1 MDPFKPI
8 PSEILRMILEILPS
22 RSDSAAA
29 TEASKA
35 FHNAA
40 DPFEPVPSRVL
51 RMILEILA
59 SRSDIAAATQASKA
73 FRNAAVRFE
82 HIPSE
87 IVMMILESMAS
98 RSDIAAAI
106 QASNAFRDE
115 AISSRNQIRRL
126 QVQKDLS
133 GDLLQAAMAV
143 ILFPGPGSDEA
154 SISRH
159 LDDWRN
165 NRLLNPFSDPK
176 DPNNKIHIERLDNLC
191 GCLRRVI
198 TDYLSKA
205 TSVRLPFAYRTLPT
219 WSNPHYSQMTTQRD
233 LRQHHLN
240 SFNINNMETDER
252 CRVYRAFLQYEILSK
267 IYGPLTAARAP
278 AGPQPRFH
286 TFDWNDLFHNSTP
299 ASDHKL
305 FGSVREYYIMTHRAV
320 LAQLEMNPLH
330 TFRQQPP
337 RYIPEECEHAP
348 RVGQYDFPPN
358 RRYVVARSRGRDVD
372 GFAVLASGGLDTLV
386 GVLTAQPATMHIL
399 YRRLWRECER
409 NFHRFSAVD
418 SIPGLDTNDPDYA
431 NYINET
437 QRWFLAGLVRLQR
450 QRAYGVFRDDRF
462 YPRPMASMTQR
473 FRQGTM
479 QSNFLTLRNYR
490 YADDRAWGAEIS
502 YSHPHVWASLNQSRI
517 LREAWKRCERRS
529 ACSWRIMTE

>member
-1 MDPFKPI
+1 
-8 PSEILRMILEILPS
+8 MILEILPS
-22 RSDSAAA
+22 RSDFAAA

-35 FHNAA
+35 FRNAA

-98 RSDIAAAI
+98 RSDVAAAT
-106 QASNAFRDE
+106 QASNAFRAA
-115 AISSRNQIRRL
+115 AISSRNQIRLL

-165 NRLLNPFSDPK
+165 NRLTNPFSDPK
-176 DPNNKIHIERLDNLC
+176 HPNNKIHIERLDNLC

-233 LRQHHLN
+233 LRQHHSN

-278 AGPQPRFH
+278 AGPQPRFY

-320 LAQLEMNPLH
+320 LAQHEMSPLQ

-337 RYIPEECEHAP
+337 RYMPEECEHAP

-358 RRYVVARSRGRDVD
+358 RRYVVARSRSRDID
-372 GFAVLASGGLDTLV
+372 GFAVNNARSVSGALAR
-386 GVLTAQPATMHIL
+386 M
-399 YRRLWRECER
+399 
-409 NFHRFSAVD
+409 
-418 SIPGLDTNDPDYA
+418 
-431 NYINET
+431 
-437 QRWFLAGLVRLQR
+437 
-450 QRAYGVFRDDRF
+450 
-462 YPRPMASMTQR
+462 
-473 FRQGTM
+473 
-479 QSNFLTLRNYR
+479 
-490 YADDRAWGAEIS
+490 
-502 YSHPHVWASLNQSRI
+502 
-517 LREAWKRCERRS
+517 
-529 ACSWRIMTE
+529 